1 MKKILLMMC
10 AIVLTMSAQAQDNVF
25 GKTEWE
31 RKSAPA
37 VILGRYVN
45 YHIGDNANLPGFN
58 GNQESL
64 KGGSF
69 PSITKDSI
77 NGTFTITWDI
87 CYPLIHTFSN
97 GMSILLFPGDTV
109 RLDINRT
116 ALETFDNYK
125 RKAHRDSVTT
135 QKLREL
141 WSKAVHMEGVSFEL
155 PQLIKMKG
163 IKLGYNREYATAHY
177 KDTFE
182 EWREVCWNEFK
193 DVVKQLDTLDLT
205 AQGREY
211 QRMVIEQDYLKKL
224 RDYRFT
230 KKVHGLTKDK
240 DSLEMFERQMTFKDP
255 HALELTFYRSALG
268 YFACLNNQFDE
279 GRKYILAN
287 GLESSPLGRW
297 FKELDEAKA
306 VMTRVKA
313 REPITEE
320 EINALSPEFQV
331 QIREVQAELNKEKVD
346 VKGKWRQLPEGEPQ
360 EWLPKIIAEHKGR
373 NVFVDFWA
381 TWCGPC
387 CKGMREMESVK
398 DSLTAL
404 GFDFVYITDTSSN
417 SYEWTE
423 YIAKHAGDH
432 YIVHK
437 DKVKD
442 MQIPDY
448 KNAIPHYL
456 IYNRDGK
463 LFKAICGWDSVEVMM
478 KELENIDK

>member
-10 AIVLTMSAQAQDNVF
+10 ALVLTMSAQAQDNVF

-193 DVVKQLDTLDLT
+193 DVVKQL
-205 AQGREY
+205 
-211 QRMVIEQDYLKKL
+211 VKSLK
-224 RDYRFT
+224 
-230 KKVHGLTKDK
+230 
-240 DSLEMFERQMTFKDP
+240 
-255 HALELTFYRSALG
+255 
-268 YFACLNNQFDE
+268 NQ
-279 GRKYILAN
+279 L
-287 GLESSPLGRW
+287 
-297 FKELDEAKA
+297 
-306 VMTRVKA
+306 
-313 REPITEE
+313 
-320 EINALSPEFQV
+320 
-331 QIREVQAELNKEKVD
+331 
-346 VKGKWRQLPEGEPQ
+346 
-360 EWLPKIIAEHKGR
+360 
-373 NVFVDFWA
+373 
-381 TWCGPC
+381 
-387 CKGMREMESVK
+387 
-398 DSLTAL
+398 
-404 GFDFVYITDTSSN
+404 
-417 SYEWTE
+417 
-423 YIAKHAGDH
+423 
-432 YIVHK
+432 
-437 DKVKD
+437 
-442 MQIPDY
+442 
-448 KNAIPHYL
+448 
-456 IYNRDGK
+456 
-463 LFKAICGWDSVEVMM
+463 
-478 KELENIDK
+478 